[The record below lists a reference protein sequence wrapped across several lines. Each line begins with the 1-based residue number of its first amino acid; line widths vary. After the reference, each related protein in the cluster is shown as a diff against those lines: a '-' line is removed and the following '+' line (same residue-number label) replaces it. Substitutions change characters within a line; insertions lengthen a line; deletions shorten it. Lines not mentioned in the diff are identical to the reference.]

1 MLRSGKKIHIRET
14 SRGRIVEQ
22 GKLRLMCVA
31 LFFILCFGS
40 ICVRLTDMMIH
51 APIAMPKLSLNDML
65 KRAAEPEEA
74 EVFVNQPQ
82 QMREDVVD
90 RNGVLLAT
98 NLVTASA
105 FANPKEINNP
115 EEAAKQLATTLR
127 MDQKSLLRRL
137 QKNNNFVWIK
147 RHLTPKEE
155 QAVNSLGIPGVYF
168 LPEEQRVYPYG
179 NMFSHVLGYVGVDNK
194 GLSGLEK
201 YYDRQLTDG
210 AAKKP
215 LKITLDMRV
224 QHILRDEMQSAMQNF
239 NGVGAAGI
247 VMDAKTG
254 EVLAMGS
261 LPDFDP
267 HHVGKISDDERFN
280 RATLGLYEMGSTF
293 KSLTMALGFD
303 NGMTYKEG
311 YDATNPFKVA
321 NFTIQDF
328 HGKKRWLS
336 VPEIFVYSS
345 NIGTARML
353 LDVGIKKQKEF
364 LKNLGMFDQV
374 DVDLSET
381 ATPIMPREWNEIEA
395 ITISYGHGISV
406 TPLHLVRAVAALVN
420 GGTLKPVTLAMNEN
434 RKIQREKRVIDEDTS
449 EMMRQMFR
457 LVVTHGT
464 GSKANAEG
472 YRVGG
477 KTGTADK
484 ILANGKYSEN
494 ARISSF
500 IGTFPV
506 DDPRYVVYVMVDD
519 PKPNKDSYG
528 YATGGWVAAPA
539 VGNIVQRMAPLV
551 GIAPSF
557 DSALDKSEKFWVNT
571 DKSTPTL
578 QAVAPVARPKPYF
591 HATAY

>member
-1 MLRSGKKIHIRET
+1 MAHSGRKIHIRES
-14 SRGRIVEQ
+14 SRGRVVEQ

-31 LFFILCFGS
+31 LFFVLCFGS
-40 ICVRLTDMMIH
+40 ICVRLTEMMID
-51 APIAMPKLSLNDML
+51 APIAMPSLSLNDML
-65 KRAAEPEEA
+65 KRTAEPEEV
-74 EVFVNQPQ
+74 EVLADQPK
-82 QMREDVVD
+82 QMRGDIVD

-115 EEAAKQLATTLR
+115 EQVAKQLGVSLR
-127 MDQKSLLRRL
+127 VDEKSLLRRL
-137 QKNNNFVWIK
+137 KKNNNFVWIK
-147 RHLTPKEE
+147 RHLTPKE
-155 QAVNSLGIPGVYF
+155 QQMVNSLGIPGVYF
-168 LPEEQRVYPYG
+168 LPEEQRVYPYS

-194 GLSGLEK
+194 GLSGLEEF
-201 YYDRQLTDG
+201 YDRQLTDNPH
-210 AAKKP
+210 KKP
-215 LKITLDMRV
+215 LQITLDMRV
-224 QHILRDEMQSAMQNF
+224 QHILHDEMQQAMKKF
-239 NGVGAAGI
+239 NGVAAAGV
-247 VMDAKTG
+247 VMDAQTG
-254 EVLAMGS
+254 EVLAMSS

-267 HHVGKISDDERFN
+267 HHIGRVTDDQRFN

-293 KSLTMALGFD
+293 KSLTLAMALD
-303 NGMTYKEG
+303 NGLTYKEG
-311 YDATNPFKVA
+311 YDATRPFKVA
-321 NFTIQDF
+321 NFTIDDY

-364 LKNLGMFDQV
+364 IKKIGMFEPV

-381 ATPIMPREWNEIEA
+381 AKPIVPSDWKEVQA

-406 TPLHLVRAVAALVN
+406 TPLHMARAVAALVN
-420 GGTLKPVTLAMNEN
+420 GGTLKPVTLAMNED
-434 RKIQREKRVIDEDTS
+434 RKIQRDKRVIDEDTS

-484 ILANGKYSEN
+484 ILPNGRYSEN

-500 IGTFPV
+500 VGAFPV
-506 DDPRYVVYVMVDD
+506 DKPRYVVYMMVDD
-519 PKPNKDSYG
+519 PKPTKDSYG

-539 VGNIVQRMAPLV
+539 VGNIVKRMAPLV
-551 GIAPSF
+551 GISPSF
-557 DSALDKSEKFWVNT
+557 DSALDKSEQFWVNT

-578 QAVAPVARPKPYF
+578 QAASPVVRPKPF
-591 HATAY
+591 IHAATY